1 MGGWGWGCEVCAR
14 LWQCECGGQRGW
26 AGGGAR
32 ARFIISRLI
41 APVQEKSGSLGN
53 RMPFSFNCQPPRTV
67 NPPPPQVLHQRDPR
81 GPTPAHQQR
90 RAAVSYCTRITGQR
104 RMRGACTQRHLMA
117 PEEAGKRAPAA
128 ARSTSVC
135 SLDVY
140 TEATNLRSLTR
151 SCMSWVMLLDQKRNI
166 VMNSTCLDLCLF
178 FSNAKEN
185 SVISFALQKTTTSKG
200 PRFAHFNLI
209 LFVF

>member
-1 MGGWGWGCEVCAR
+1 MVHYVKLSLLASSNSMALPWPGGLAGRVAMSGGVGGGGVGAVVWGVCASVAVWVR
-14 LWQCECGGQRGW
+14 WTEGVG
-26 AGGGAR
+26 GGGAR

-67 NPPPPQVLHQRDPR
+67 NPPQVLHQRDPR

-135 SLDVY
+135 SLGIY
-140 TEATNLRSLTR
+140 TKLQISAVWPVLACCG
-151 SCMSWVMLLDQKRNI
+151 SCY
-166 VMNSTCLDLCLF
+166 
-178 FSNAKEN
+178 
-185 SVISFALQKTTTSKG
+185 
-200 PRFAHFNLI
+200 
-209 LFVF
+209 